1 MPKSDAEPLISP
13 AASRSNLQSLRPNS
27 EPELLISTS
36 ASGSDLP
43 PLMPKSDAEPLISPA
58 ASRAN
63 LPSLMPKPEAEPL
76 MSPAASGSNLPSL
89 MPKSDT
95 EPLRLATPPART
107 NPQCRHNPRQSSG
120 TCPLPSPQASYLRC
134 PGKRISAHSGSRRT
148 PAERVRPGSRNRN
161 RAARTRT
168 DIVQKSREIVQKEI
182 AFSTPPFQTLNRSKM
197 VFGRFVNPKTYVVAG
212 VQKCRNRSKIVRNRS
227 KIKNSNHTIYEPN
240 LT

>member
-13 AASRSNLQSLRPNS
+13 AASRSNLLSLMPNS

-76 MSPAASGSNLPSL
+76 MSLAASGSNLPLL

-134 PGKRISAHSGSRRT
+134 PGKRISAHSGSGELRR
-148 PAERVRPGSRNRN
+148 RGSDQEVGIGTEPQGLEPTSFKIPR
-161 RAARTRT
+161 
-168 DIVQKSREIVQKEI
+168 
-182 AFSTPPFQTLNRSKM
+182 NRSKRKCL
-197 VFGRFVNPKTYVVAG
+197 FNPPLPDTQSFKNGLRRFVNPKTYVVAG
-212 VQKCRNRSKIVRNRS
+212 VQKCRNRSTIVRNRS
-227 KIKNSNHTIYEPN
+227 KIKISNHTIYEPN

>member
-13 AASRSNLQSLRPNS
+13 AASRSNLLSLMPNS

-63 LPSLMPKPEAEPL
+63 LPPLMPKPEAEPL

-120 TCPLPSPQASYLRC
+120 TCPLPSPQASNLRC
-134 PGKRISAHSGSRRT
+134 PGKRISAHSGSSELRRRGSDQEVGIGT
-148 PAERVRPGSRNRN
+148 EPQGLEPTSFKNPA
-161 RAARTRT
+161 
-168 DIVQKSREIVQKEI
+168 KSFKKKLL
-182 AFSTPPFQTLNRSKM
+182 FNPPFQTLNRSKM
-197 VFGRFVNPKTYVVAG
+197 VFGRFLNRKTYVVAG
-212 VQKCRNRSKIVRNRS
+212 VQKCRKSF
-227 KIKNSNHTIYEPN
+227 KNSPKSFKNQELLQPHH
-240 LT
+240 L

>member
-43 PLMPKSDAEPLISPA
+43 PLMPKSDAEPLISPT

-134 PGKRISAHSGSRRT
+134 PGKRISAHSGSGELRRRGSDQEVGIGT
-148 PAERVRPGSRNRN
+148 EPQGLEPTSFKNPA
-161 RAARTRT
+161 
-168 DIVQKSREIVQKEI
+168 KSFKKKLLFQ
-182 AFSTPPFQTLNRSKM
+182 PPLPDTQSFKNGLRQIFEPQNLCCCGCSKM
-197 VFGRFVNPKTYVVAG
+197 PKSFKHSPKSFKNQELQPHHFMNP
-212 VQKCRNRSKIVRNRS
+212 I
-227 KIKNSNHTIYEPN
+227 
-240 LT
+240 

>member
-13 AASRSNLQSLRPNS
+13 AASRSNLLSLMPNS

-43 PLMPKSDAEPLISPA
+43 PLMPKSDAETLISPA

-134 PGKRISAHSGSRRT
+134 PGKRISAHSGSGELRRRGSDQEVGIGT
-148 PAERVRPGSRNRN
+148 EPQGLEPTSFKNPA
-161 RAARTRT
+161 
-168 DIVQKSREIVQKEI
+168 KSFKKKLLFQ
-182 AFSTPPFQTLNRSKM
+182 PPLPDTQSFKNGLRQTFEPQNLCCRGCSKM
-197 VFGRFVNPKTYVVAG
+197 PK
-212 VQKCRNRSKIVRNRS
+212 SF
-227 KIKNSNHTIYEPN
+227 KNTPKSFKNQELQPHH
-240 LT
+240 L